1 MDDSEK
7 VDLLGCGFKPIILV
21 KVMLNRANDAS
32 ASRILIVDDVAE
44 NLELLD
50 HVLTDAGYEV
60 DRALDGEAA
69 LEEINRHAPEL
80 ILLDIMMPG
89 LNGYE
94 LCQQLKACP
103 QTRDIPVI
111 FISALAEIN
120 NKVKGFQV
128 GGVDYITKPFEIEDV
143 LVRVKNQLTIVEQQ
157 KQLQEQKAQLEK
169 EIQERRRVETAL
181 QQSIKR
187 EKTSARVIQRMRETL
202 NLNKIFKSTTVELR
216 KVLNCDRVV
225 IYQFNPDWSGK
236 FVAESVE
243 TGWLPLIKAQY
254 QYPVMVKTAISNSDC
269 VFESLTATSEL
280 VVEDTYLQETQGGV
294 YRRGVTYR
302 CVENIYQAQF
312 SPCYI
317 NFLERFQVK
326 SYLTVAIFC
335 ANQLWGL
342 LGAYQSSDFRK
353 WQHIE
358 ISMVVQIASQLG
370 VAVHQAQLFTKIQE
384 QTEELKIAKKAAESA
399 NAAKSQFLA
408 NMSHELRTPLNAIL
422 GFAQIMKN
430 DNSLLA
436 EQRKHIEIINRSG
449 EHLLDLIND
458 VLELSKIEA
467 GKITLSE
474 TRFDLLI
481 LINNIKDMLRLKAES
496 KGLLFEFNIS
506 NTVPQYIITDERK
519 LRQILANLLG
529 NAIKFTETGSVKL
542 RVSAGFKPPSENK
555 ESDQDTNG
563 FLALNLNPGLEE
575 IQENQKINLKFEIE
589 DTGAGISAEELPL
602 LFEAFTQTEVGR
614 QSGQGTGLGL
624 PISRHFVQLM
634 GGDIQVQSIPEQGST
649 FTFEI
654 QARIDRETNFSPNQ
668 NQQQIIHLAPDQNS
682 VRILIVDDDAD
693 NRSLLVKM
701 LNRVG
706 FEVKEA
712 GDGQE
717 ALELWQSWQ
726 PDLICLDMQL
736 PILDGFA
743 TARQIRSQEQQRSIP
758 ILAISAS
765 VFERERQSISVSGCN
780 DWISKPFKQEVLLE
794 KIREHLGVEYVY
806 EESYLSYTTL
816 PKITTSLVSSGL
828 KNQLLMLPDSL
839 IQQLHHAATQ
849 CSDDLV
855 LQLID
860 QIPEEF
866 LELSQVIQEWVL
878 NFRFD
883 LIIDLT
889 YQIQSSKQ

>member
-1 MDDSEK
+1 
-7 VDLLGCGFKPIILV
+7 
-21 KVMLNRANDAS
+21 MLNRANDAS

>member
-7 VDLLGCGFKPIILV
+7 VDLLGCGLKPIILV
-21 KVMLNRANDAS
+21 KVMLNRANNAP
-32 ASRILIVDDVAE
+32 ASRILIVDDVPE
-44 NLELLD
+44 NLELLY

-60 DRALDGEAA
+60 DTVLDGEAA
-69 LEEINRHAPEL
+69 LEQINRDSPEL

-216 KVLNCDRVV
+216 KVLHCDRVV

-243 TGWLPLIKAQY
+243 TGWFPLIKAQY
-254 QYPVMVKTAISNSDC
+254 QDPVMVQTAILNSDC
-269 VFESLTATSEL
+269 VFESLTATSEI

-302 CVENIYQAQF
+302 SVENIYQSEF

-342 LGAYQSSDFRK
+342 LGAYQSSNFRK
-353 WQHIE
+353 WHHIE

-430 DNSLLA
+430 DHSLLA
-436 EQRKHIEIINRSG
+436 EQQKHIEIINRSG

-481 LINNIKDMLRLKAES
+481 LIDNIKDMLRLKAES
-496 KGLLFEFNIS
+496 KGLLFEFDIS
-506 NTVPQYIITDERK
+506 YTVPQYIITDERK

-563 FLALNLNPGLEE
+563 FSPLNFHPGLQE
-575 IQENQKINLKFEIE
+575 IPENQKINLKFEIE
-589 DTGAGISAEELPL
+589 DTGAGISPEELPL

-654 QARIDRETNFSPNQ
+654 QARIDRETNLHPGQ
-668 NQQQIIHLAPDQNS
+668 NQQQIIHLAPDQNP

-701 LNRVG
+701 LDRIG
-706 FEVKEA
+706 FQVQEA

-717 ALELWQSWQ
+717 ALELWESWQ

-743 TARQIRSQEQQRSIP
+743 MARQIRSQEQQRSIP
-758 ILAISAS
+758 ILAITAS
-765 VFERERQSISVSGCN
+765 VFDRERQSISVSGCN
-780 DWISKPFKQEVLLE
+780 DWITKPFKEEVLLE

-816 PKITTSLVSSGL
+816 PKITTSLVSSAL

-839 IQQLHHAATQ
+839 IEELHHAATQ

-860 QIPEEF
+860 EIPEEF

-889 YQIQSSKQ
+889 HQIQSSKQ